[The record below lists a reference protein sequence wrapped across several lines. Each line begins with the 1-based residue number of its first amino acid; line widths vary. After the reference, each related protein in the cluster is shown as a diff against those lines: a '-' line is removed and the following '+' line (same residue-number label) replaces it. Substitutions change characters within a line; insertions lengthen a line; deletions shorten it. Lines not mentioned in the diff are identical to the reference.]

1 MAFNHVKSVKVA
13 PFVQQRAL
21 WNFPVGNTNGKKQ
34 KPANLSSQLI
44 QYGQIIL
51 NGAVMWF

>member
-1 MAFNHVKSVKVA
+1 MGEMAFNHVKSVKVA

-44 QYGQIIL
+44 QYG
-51 NGAVMWF
+51 NKVRSF

>member
-21 WNFPVGNTNGKKQ
+21 WNFPVGNTDVWNGKKQ

-44 QYGQIIL
+44 QYG
-51 NGAVMWF
+51 NKVRSF